1 MAMTLEDVLGRNT
14 QQVSSRITQFPSY
27 EEFNNG
33 RTYNNAQQQPV
44 QDTSMNDYDYF
55 APRPYTQPMSAEQV
69 RDYNAG
75 QTYYAPQQNEYNQQ
89 KRIDSII
96 DQYLANQQNQKLD
109 EPDVSLDNEFSP
121 RFGREEY
128 KPLSLFEFTVQDK
141 DRLSNGELDSKLSYS
156 ASSQMTMAFNGE
168 VDAVTAP
175 IYRAE
180 KKQSKLA
187 QKLAQ
192 LREQKEQKQRKL
204 GLKGKIL
211 IGVYVAVIVAVVI
224 LIGVN
229 AKKINSGNALVPSGN
244 QIEISIEK

>member
-1 MAMTLEDVLGRNT
+1 MTLEDVLGRNT

-75 QTYYAPQQNEYNQQ
+75 QSYFAPQQNEYAPS
-89 KRIDSII
+89 RVESII

-128 KPLSLFEFTVQDK
+128 KPLSLFEFTVRDK

-175 IYRAE
+175 IYRVE

-192 LREQKEQKQRKL
+192 YKAQKEQKQRKL

>member
-14 QQVSSRITQFPSY
+14 QQVNNRITQFPSF
-27 EEFNNG
+27 EEFSG
-33 RTYNNAQQQPV
+33 RSYNNAQQTV
-44 QDTSMNDYDYF
+44 QDASMNDYDYF
-55 APRPYTQPMSAEQV
+55 APRPYTQPMSTEQV
-69 RDYNAG
+69 RDYNAR
-75 QTYYAPQQNEYNQQ
+75 QAYYAPQQNEYAHRN
-89 KRIDSII
+89 IDSII
-96 DQYLANQQNQKLD
+96 DQYVANQQNQKLD

-141 DRLSNGELDSKLSYS
+141 DRLSNGELESKLSYS

-168 VDAVTAP
+168 VDAISAP
-175 IYRAE
+175 IYRPE
-180 KKQSKLA
+180 KKQSRLA

-192 LREQKEQKQRKL
+192 LKAQKEEKQRKL

-211 IGVYVAVIVAVVI
+211 IGVYVAVIVALVI

-244 QIEISIEK
+244 QIEISIDK